1 MILNEGCECI
11 PLNVSPSLPSTP
23 TVEKAVVSEVCVCVS
38 QCVWEGLC
46 PWENEFRWKQT
57 SESVSRQRFKSLPS
71 DNDDEH
77 HVDEGVD

>member
-1 MILNEGCECI
+1 MRAMSTH
-11 PLNVSPSLPSTP
+11 PRPSNVSHSLSSTP
-23 TVEKAVVSEVCVCVS
+23 TVEKAVVSEVCVCAL

-57 SESVSRQRFKSLPS
+57 SESVSRQHFKSLLS
-71 DNDDEH
+71 DNDGER